1 MACSALAVLLAVT
14 SASVSG
20 RPGEKAPR
28 GPSPGQPAAAS
39 KRQQRDNL
47 ASRDFQLNINA
58 TQVVEKMARQS
69 NQVAVAVAAIRANT
83 KCGRSRAPR
92 PVVPFRGRADL
103 AYQLERDFPHGRGCE
118 LGVQRG
124 VFSAQILERW
134 TSCARYH
141 LVDLWSQQP
150 NYKDKANVNNNE
162 QQQRYEETM
171 LAVKPYKLRGTEVTS
186 CRNYTNAC
194 AALWARPES
203 LDFIYVDARHDY
215 LGALQD
221 MLLWWPLLRCGG
233 IMAGHDYV
241 TQEEVSRMSP
251 KVKQDWTKNFD
262 GTVDET
268 RRVLKGAADDFSSFI
283 NRQLTISYQE
293 GAWHT
298 WAVRK

>member
-1 MACSALAVLLAVT
+1 M
-14 SASVSG
+14 
-20 RPGEKAPR
+20 
-28 GPSPGQPAAAS
+28 
-39 KRQQRDNL
+39 
-47 ASRDFQLNINA
+47 
-58 TQVVEKMARQS
+58 
-69 NQVAVAVAAIRANT
+69 
-83 KCGRSRAPR
+83 
-92 PVVPFRGRADL
+92 
-103 AYQLERDFPHGRGCE
+103 H
-118 LGVQRG
+118 VQRAG
-124 VFSAQILERW
+124 ETIYVPPGWPHAVVRRQFSEA
-134 TSCARYH
+134 
-141 LVDLWSQQP
+141 
-150 NYKDKANVNNNE
+150 
-162 QQQRYEETM
+162 
-171 LAVKPYKLRGTEVTS
+171 AVHAFRDGQ
-186 CRNYTNAC
+186 
-194 AALWARPES
+194 

-241 TQEEVSRMSP
+241 TQEEVSRSST